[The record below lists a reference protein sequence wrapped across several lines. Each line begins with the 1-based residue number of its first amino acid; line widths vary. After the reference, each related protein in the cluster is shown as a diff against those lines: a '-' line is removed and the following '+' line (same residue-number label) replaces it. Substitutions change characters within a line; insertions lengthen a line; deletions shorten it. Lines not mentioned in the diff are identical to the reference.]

1 MGSDASERSISA
13 RALFQP
19 LEGGD
24 PVGVPR
30 APPTL
35 HDVASIPPQ
44 QWLKV
49 PGVGQTLL
57 TELEAVVGAHQGWMK
72 SNIPA
77 GSTDAEMLDQLERL
91 QRDLERLRRE
101 LRTLIDN
108 IRRKQSNPDSSDGH

>member
-1 MGSDASERSISA
+1 MRAAILSE
-13 RALFQP
+13 FQ
-19 LEGGD
+19 G
-24 PVGVPR
+24 R
-30 APPTL
+30 PPTL